1 MAPSEPLEAIV
12 RAPSGYVVLSDA
24 RIVGTVDV
32 GMASGGHG
40 EVSLT
45 NVLTLDCSFC
55 HELSQVGDLP
65 WAELLLT
72 PQLNF
77 FCTCDLADERGIR
90 VASADAK
97 LSAAFTISN
106 QLIAHSE
113 WGSMS
118 LSEVVI
124 VPSIASHNGAI
135 GSIGPPTL
143 SCNTTYGN
151 IELNQVIAEASAASI
166 TTSCYAHLEAMSR
179 PSSPAAGSA
188 AATPSSP
195 SQVGSATS
203 ASSSTTCRPA
213 SPRRPSAMVTPP
225 SSSRTRTAM

>member
-1 MAPSEPLEAIV
+1 MAAAEAIV

-124 VPSIASHNGAI
+124 VPSIASHNGTI

-151 IELNQVIAEASAASI
+151 IELNQVIAEASAASNYHVVLRSFGGNVKALF
-166 TTSCYAHLEAMSR
+166 TGGGLRGSYAVVTEPGGIGH
-179 PSSPAAGSA
+179 
-188 AATPSSP
+188 
-195 SQVGSATS
+195 VGIG
-203 ASSSTTCRPA
+203 
-213 SPRRPSAMVTPP
+213 
-225 SSSRTRTAM
+225 